1 MVDKLIFGLTLVSAL
16 GCGLIAGAFFA
27 FSTFVMNALA
37 KLPPSQGIAA
47 MQSINIAVINP
58 MFMTALFGTGA
69 ACLVLVA
76 VSLFRWHKPGAGWL
90 LAGGL
95 VYLVG
100 TILVTIVFNVPLN
113 NALAAVDPTRTEGAS
128 LWDRYLKR
136 IMSRDGIPTSGLHFV
151 DAKWLGLSDHAK
163 MTTFCRET

>member
-95 VYLVG
+95 VYPGGHDSGDDRIQRTAKQCARGRRPNEDGRRQSMGSLLEAYHESRWN
-100 TILVTIVFNVPLN
+100 TDQWI
-113 NALAAVDPTRTEGAS
+113 AL
-128 LWDRYLKR
+128 
-136 IMSRDGIPTSGLHFV
+136 
-151 DAKWLGLSDHAK
+151 
-163 MTTFCRET
+163 C